1 MGRTETVEEL
11 ELAAARRALEKART
25 APPLGLQEAEG
36 WWKGELETNVTMD
49 AEDLLLREFLGIRQE
64 NDTAGAA
71 AWIRSKQ
78 RSDGTW
84 ATYHGGPGD
93 LSTTVEAY
101 CALRLAGDDPV
112 DAHMARAA
120 AFVRDAGGVENS
132 RVFTRI
138 WLALFGLWPWEDLP
152 TLPPEIVAL
161 PAWVP
166 CNIYDFGCWA
176 RQTAVAITV
185 VGAYRPVRPAVVRHR
200 GAADV
205 QGPRP
210 PGTVAARLDRTFRP
224 ARPRPPALRAD
235 REPAAAAPDGAGG
248 SAAQGRDLDRPAPGG
263 RWQLGGHPTAVGL
276 LDPRVASA
284 GLPPRPPRARRGL
297 RGPRALSRARRTAY
311 ADSRPVSPRSGTRRS
326 PSIGARRRRGRSP
339 DDEAL
344 QRATSAGRSARRS
357 ACAATGRC
365 ADHGSPREAGRSSS
379 RTTTTPTSTTPPRSC
394 SRVAPRRLR
403 GPDRARGRG
412 ATCGRLDRGH
422 GVQGRRVGCLRR
434 RQRSADPLRA
444 PLLRFR
450 RGHRPPER
458 GRHRPRRRD
467 ARPRAVGGSRGARRG
482 GRLAARAS
490 RRRTEPGSDVGA

>member
-11 ELAAARRALEKART
+11 ELAAARRALEKARRHL
-25 APPLGLQEAEG
+25 LGLQETEG

-112 DAHMARAA
+112 DPHMARAA

-132 RVFTRI
+132 RVFTRD
-138 WLALFGLWPWEDLP
+138 LARVVR
-152 TLPPEIVAL
+152 TVAL
-161 PAWVP
+161 GRSA
-166 CNIYDFGCWA
+166 DFAAGDRGAPGVGSVQHLRLRLLGASDGGRHHGRRCLPSG
-176 RQTAVAITV
+176 TAD
-185 VGAYRPVRPAVVRHR
+185 RVRHR
-200 GAADV
+200 RAADV

-235 REPAAAAPDGAGG
+235 REPVAAAPDGAGG

-276 LDPRVASA
+276 LDPCVASA
-284 GLPPRPPRARRGL
+284 GLPP
-297 RGPRALSRARRTAY
+297 
-311 ADSRPVSPRSGTRRS
+311 
-326 PSIGARRRRGRSP
+326 
-339 DDEAL
+339 
-344 QRATSAGRSARRS
+344 
-357 ACAATGRC
+357 
-365 ADHGSPREAGRSSS
+365 
-379 RTTTTPTSTTPPRSC
+379 
-394 SRVAPRRLR
+394 
-403 GPDRARGRG
+403 
-412 ATCGRLDRGH
+412 
-422 GVQGRRVGCLRR
+422 
-434 RQRSADPLRA
+434 
-444 PLLRFR
+444 
-450 RGHRPPER
+450 
-458 GRHRPRRRD
+458 
-467 ARPRAVGGSRGARRG
+467 
-482 GRLAARAS
+482 
-490 RRRTEPGSDVGA
+490 

>member
-11 ELAAARRALEKART
+11 ELAAARRALEKARRHL
-25 APPLGLQEAEG
+25 LGLQEAEG

-112 DAHMARAA
+112 DPHMARAA

-185 VGAYRPVRPAVVRHR
+185 VGAYRPVRPTVFGIEELRTCKAPDRP
-200 GAADV
+200 
-205 QGPRP
+205 GPSLRDWT
-210 PGTVAARLDRTFRP
+210 GRFVLLDRC
-224 ARPRPPALRAD
+224 PPALRAD
-235 REPAAAAPDGAGG
+235 REPVAAAPDGAGG

-276 LDPRVASA
+276 LDPCVASA
-284 GLPPRPPRARRGL
+284 GLPP
-297 RGPRALSRARRTAY
+297 
-311 ADSRPVSPRSGTRRS
+311 
-326 PSIGARRRRGRSP
+326 
-339 DDEAL
+339 
-344 QRATSAGRSARRS
+344 
-357 ACAATGRC
+357 
-365 ADHGSPREAGRSSS
+365 
-379 RTTTTPTSTTPPRSC
+379 
-394 SRVAPRRLR
+394 
-403 GPDRARGRG
+403 
-412 ATCGRLDRGH
+412 
-422 GVQGRRVGCLRR
+422 
-434 RQRSADPLRA
+434 
-444 PLLRFR
+444 
-450 RGHRPPER
+450 
-458 GRHRPRRRD
+458 
-467 ARPRAVGGSRGARRG
+467 
-482 GRLAARAS
+482 
-490 RRRTEPGSDVGA
+490 